1 MPKIHTPLSDM
12 RRGSAPA
19 AEAYLRAVGERV
31 RHERQRLG
39 MSRRAL
45 AETSGVS
52 ERYLAELERG
62 AGNASLLVL
71 RKVAQAL
78 SLRVE
83 DLASE
88 PSYDERSIAAE

>member
-1 MPKIHTPLSDM
+1 MTRLTPVTDL
-12 RRGSAPA
+12 RRGIAPA
-19 AEAYLRAVGERV
+19 AEAYLKAVGDRV

-39 MSRRAL
+39 LSRRAL
-45 AETSGVS
+45 AEASGVS

-78 SLRVE
+78 RLRVE
-83 DLASE
+83 HLTSE
-88 PSYDERSIAAE
+88 PPNDERTIAAE

>member
-1 MPKIHTPLSDM
+1 MNTLRSVTDI
-12 RRGSAPA
+12 RRGSGPA
-19 AEAYLRAVGERV
+19 AEAYLKAVGDRV
-31 RHERQRLG
+31 RNERQRLG

-45 AETSGVS
+45 AESSGVS

-78 SLRVE
+78 RVRVE
-83 DLASE
+83 YLTSE
-88 PSYDERSIAAE
+88 PPDEQRTIAAE

>member
-1 MPKIHTPLSDM
+1 MASNLPLSDL
-12 RRGSAPA
+12 RRGSGSA
-19 AEAYLRAVGERV
+19 AEAYLTAVGQRV
-31 RHERQRLG
+31 RRERQRLG
-39 MSRRAL
+39 LSRRAL
-45 AETSGVS
+45 AESSGVS

-78 SLRVE
+78 SLRIE

-88 PSYDERSIAAE
+88 PGNDGQHTIAAE